1 MPFTSD
7 IQHYFLEASVLLLP
21 SRWEGMPMIALE
33 SLEMGVPI
41 VAYEITAMRE
51 IVDNY
56 KEGIIVDKFDT
67 SKFADA
73 MMKLS
78 ESYTL
83 RKSLSEQCII
93 KSNKFEINNIA
104 LQWINIIKEL
114 MEID

>member
-7 IQHYFLEASVLLLP
+7 IQHYFLKSSVLLLS

-56 KEGIIVDKFDT
+56 REGIIVEKFDT
-67 SKFADA
+67 SKFAA
-73 MMKLS
+73 V
-78 ESYTL
+78 SYTHL
-83 RKSLSEQCII
+83 PLK
-93 KSNKFEINNIA
+93 
-104 LQWINIIKEL
+104 L
-114 MEID
+114 MERW